1 MFLKDHFENKMFLKL
16 TLLCLQAEH
25 DSWTAALRSAL
36 QNDRCIFFV
45 NFLRFLAI
53 FFVFWPFSV
62 TFLTCLQAERDS
74 WTAALRSA
82 SHRHMRSH
90 LEELRSRLR
99 AKMDSNPNMASEAAE
114 DAEAFLPPVIGE
126 YYCKDP
132 NN

>member
-1 MFLKDHFENKMFLKL
+1 MHLTALKKETYFSNLFKSHK
-16 TLLCLQAEH
+16 AER
-25 DSWTAALRSAL
+25 DSWTAALRSASKCG
-36 QNDRCIFFV
+36 RYIFFGD
-45 NFLRFLAI
+45 FRRFLA
-53 FFVFWPFSV
+53 FFFILWPFSV
-62 TFLTCLQAERDS
+62 SFLTCLQAERDS

>member
-1 MFLKDHFENKMFLKL
+1 MNLNFICRNRPLVNKSLIS
-16 TLLCLQAEH
+16 LL
-25 DSWTAALRSAL
+25 
-36 QNDRCIFFV
+36 V
-45 NFLRFLAI
+45 
-53 FFVFWPFSV
+53 
-62 TFLTCLQAERDS
+62 LQAERDS

-126 YYCKDP
+126 YCKYP
-132 NN
+132 NNQNFRISILCADRKKNLEVCWIH

>member
-1 MFLKDHFENKMFLKL
+1 MADNYFYV
-16 TLLCLQAEH
+16 
-25 DSWTAALRSAL
+25 
-36 QNDRCIFFV
+36 I
-45 NFLRFLAI
+45 FLAV
-53 FFVFWPFSV
+53 FFIFWPFSV
-62 TFLTCLQAERDS
+62 SFLTCLQAERDS

-126 YYCKDP
+126 YCKYP
-132 NN
+132 NNQNFRISILCADRKKNLEVCWIH